1 MTDGSFVK
9 CLVCAGHPRRRKRR
23 KPAAIP
29 RTESHPHLVAHGRG
43 PQISTRTE
51 TGKRRKRRGKTERR
65 KTKSAKTG
73 IGTRTRARTNTAAR
87 LTKSDSPKIED
98 PAKVPK
104 SLPPHPAT
112 PSHASPLQK
121 LPAPKPTRRPKS
133 FLQYQKLSTVQ
144 AQAPAPVL
152 KMRMRRMVCQIS
164 RKNRLTVTLMKCL
177 PVYLTVMMVVTQRT
191 QSRNRHLLTLN
202 SPQVDDCSKR

>member
-9 CLVCAGHPRRRKRR
+9 CLVCAGHQRRRKRR
-23 KPAAIP
+23 KPAAVP
-29 RTESHPHLVAHGRG
+29 RTESRPHLVACGRG
-43 PQISTRTE
+43 LQISTRTE

-65 KTKSAKTG
+65 KTRSAKTG
-73 IGTRTRARTNTAAR
+73 TGTRTRVQTNTAAR
-87 LTKSDSPKIED
+87 PTKSDSPKTEEL
-98 PAKVPK
+98 AKVPK

-112 PSHASPLQK
+112 PSHASSLRK
-121 LPAPKPTRRPKS
+121 LPVPKLTQRAKS

-152 KMRMRRMVCQIS
+152 KMRTRRMVCQIS
-164 RKNRLTVTLMKCL
+164 RENLPTVTLMKCL

-191 QSRNRHLLTLN
+191 QSRNRHLLTLTR
-202 SPQVDDCSKR
+202 P